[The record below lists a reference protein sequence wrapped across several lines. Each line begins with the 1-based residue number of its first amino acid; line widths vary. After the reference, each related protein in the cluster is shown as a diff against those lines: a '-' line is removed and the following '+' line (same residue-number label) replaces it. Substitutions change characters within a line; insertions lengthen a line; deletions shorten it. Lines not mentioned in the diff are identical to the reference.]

1 MTAARRWDIDEVGHG
16 VADGSRVLPE
26 LDRLRAALAL
36 PDWIAEQ
43 PEAHLL
49 PHLLA
54 AAERLG
60 LTVTATSLEPDLLT
74 VELAWPAESPQH
86 VRAAAFTML
95 ASVAEAATSVRQ
107 RQVGDETAFEI
118 ATGMLDGDSEF
129 AAHGH
134 LLRLVFRR

>member
-1 MTAARRWDIDEVGHG
+1 MTVRSRWDIDEVGHG

-26 LDRLRAALAL
+26 LDRLRAALAS

-49 PHLLA
+49 PHLVA

-60 LTVTATSLEPDLLT
+60 LTVTGTSLEPDLLT
-74 VELAWPAESPQH
+74 VELAGASDSP
-86 VRAAAFTML
+86 RAIAAAFAL
-95 ASVAEAATSVRQ
+95 VASISEAATYVRQ
-107 RQVGDETAFEI
+107 RRGEDMTFEI
-118 ATGMLDGDSEF
+118 ATGMLEGDSVF

-134 LLRLVFRR
+134 LLRLVFRG

>member
-1 MTAARRWDIDEVGHG
+1 MTAGRRWDIDEVGHG

-49 PHLLA
+49 PHLMA

-60 LTVTATSLEPDLLT
+60 LTVTDTSLEPDLLT
-74 VELAWPAESPQH
+74 VVLAGPGGSH
-86 VRAAAFTML
+86 GDIRAAAFSLL
-95 ASVAEAATSVRQ
+95 ASVAELATSVRE
-107 RQVGDETAFEI
+107 RQAGNETAFEI
-118 ATGMLDGDSEF
+118 ATGMLEGDSGF